1 MQRWYTG
8 ARDVA
13 SNAGFELEL
22 QLPEGPDKHR
32 AWVLGDTKALDSV
45 VGNLFSNAMK
55 YSPNKGSIRVRLA
68 VSGHFIELQV
78 RDHGIGFD
86 EVESLRLFDRFYRSG
101 SELRRETRGT
111 GLGLYIVK
119 ELVTRMEGRVR
130 AESDGP
136 GRGSRF
142 TVTLPLSRP
151 SRSGEDPDDST
162 GPDDRVPS

>member
-136 GRGSRF
+136 GRG
-142 TVTLPLSRP
+142 
-151 SRSGEDPDDST
+151 
-162 GPDDRVPS
+162 